1 MRTRLLFKLEYYVMP
16 MAKSK
21 QTRRE
26 HYIFGRPF
34 RDEVI
39 IQKWTSRQI
48 RQPEDRNPQRVTVSF
63 YVGPLCRVISYKLT
77 YFLKKHTVYFF
88 HWKLIWSCLA
98 ITDTSNSF
106 LKCIDKMWN
115 RNINCSLPVL
125 KIKTSVFDYFLI
137 DRIFLRCF
145 NLRDVRENHR

>member
-1 MRTRLLFKLEYYVMP
+1 MDSTKNFSTVEIRETGQDVIRDRSSSCVIAKLCHMRTRLLSKLEYYVMP

-26 HYIFGRPF
+26 HYIFGRSF

-48 RQPEDRNPQRVTVSF
+48 RQLEDRNPQRVTVSF

-106 LKCIDKMWN
+106 LKCIDK
-115 RNINCSLPVL
+115 V
-125 KIKTSVFDYFLI
+125 
-137 DRIFLRCF
+137 
-145 NLRDVRENHR
+145 